1 MWSLPADESAS
12 VNIATALLLL
22 LLLLLR
28 LPHISERS
36 GSLLLS
42 SDWNGLALGEENGHG
57 ICIA

>member
-22 LLLLLR
+22 LLLR

-36 GSLLLS
+36 GSLLSS
-42 SDWNGLALGEENGHG
+42 SDWNGLALGEENGHEIG
-57 ICIA
+57 I